1 MSILTDADRQL
12 LPLIKRENKGFNL
25 GCQWYLE
32 GWTPMPN
39 QYGFHQLDNANVTF
53 LAGIAAGKTTAVAA
67 SNLMD
72 CISIPYFQALNTS
85 VTSFQAELVFDMV
98 MGWTEGNHKLE
109 HLIEDITLRPFPT
122 ITFKNFSFWHFRTM
136 GKDARFIRGSEYDRI
151 NIDEGGL
158 SLRPMHPGSRSDLIA
173 VIILI
178 GRLTRSSIDQSEPRS
193 MRIFT

>member
-12 LPLIKRENKGFNL
+12 LPLIRRENKGFNL

-98 MGWTEGNHKLE
+98 MG
-109 HLIEDITLRPFPT
+109 HLQEFFFLAFQND
-122 ITFKNFSFWHFRTM
+122 
-136 GKDARFIRGSEYDRI
+136 GQ
-151 NIDEGGL
+151 
-158 SLRPMHPGSRSDLIA
+158 
-173 VIILI
+173 
-178 GRLTRSSIDQSEPRS
+178 GRKIYPW
-193 MRIFT
+193 F